1 MEDELGQG
9 SDVGVSEQRQSD
21 GNLFNET
28 LVENNMGGE
37 NQVEDTYKEGD
48 DGGGGEIMVEIVG
61 SDVFVDGV
69 GGNKEGDFVG
79 SAEIGNMDGHVLEEK
94 EKEPET
100 ENFTESMDVSSEE
113 GENKI
118 EESESMSPEF
128 RDEKIYV
135 VVNENKAGD
144 GDLGLLESKDGKDYV
159 VTEATDV
166 SSGGCEDQIG
176 ESELGLPESGDEKSY
191 LGTEEAMDVL
201 GEVGKNKTGE
211 SKLRLPELW
220 DEQNDVVMESVDI
233 SGEGSDIKKAES
245 ELGGEKHSGEG
256 GDNKMRESESL
267 LPESSDEIF
276 LGRWGEYKMEES
288 GLGLPDT
295 EYELNHVVTKTTC
308 ISNECG
314 EGELQKGES
323 GSGDEKNSVEVG
335 GDKMGGIESAL
346 PESRNENTMG
356 EGAENKMGSRDLGL
370 PQSGTEKNPV
380 ITKETDGSCSESV
393 KIEVGVSSVQ
403 GEEAILKMKLLIE
416 YSDSISSHDA
426 AKDWHDGEN
435 AVSEVPLDPNGDGQI
450 SSVKTEEANQMV
462 ITDAKTVKDE
472 AADEKGGIT
481 ERDEILPLS
490 DGVLNQIMP
499 SAVVNNPNWEGPE
512 NIRVVGEVDL
522 VSVIARR
529 EILDTDTLEDSVSKA
544 SVIHA
549 STDEDSNEEDE
560 FVDDREGFLAENK
573 DLVVKPDALVS
584 DVHNES
590 EACVNDSQG
599 AYFESG
605 QENEREEAM
614 CEEFDVVLDSKDG
627 GSDINRGDLE
637 TNMIPENDVASNEPT
652 VLANGCD
659 NDIANE
665 DKSLDVDRR
674 SDTKENL
681 SARPEVVDGGGL
693 SENVEKTVSEECRE
707 KFEIQ
712 NVVKCGLP
720 QIEEQVV
727 VTETLDH
734 EISILPEIT
743 EKSESPSESNN
754 VSLFDVGEID
764 QEKSKSGGEE
774 IESCINC
781 QDAMEIDIEPSP
793 EADKS
798 NFSKEDIVRISASPL
813 KMNQPG
819 YLLPPEID
827 GRFAISDLVWGKI
840 RSHPWWTGQIF
851 YPSDASEKAVKYFKN
866 DSDLAAYFGDWMFA
880 WNDPSLV
887 KPIRSHFSQIEKQS
901 NSKGFQDAVVSALEE
916 VSRRVELSLAC
927 SCIPKDKYATFE
939 PQIVENIGISEESS
953 KRYAFDHSTRASFLE
968 PHKLLEYVREL
979 APRAYF
985 APDRLDLA
993 IVRAQLWAFYHF
1005 KGYRP
1010 PAVFAL
1016 PGKLLELDPEKINS
1030 EEIIAS
1036 HNRTHAPKDSPES
1049 EKEKSLTE
1057 IMAVGE
1063 YDINEDESFGKK
1075 RKAHDPLKDGYD
1087 ERVSIYASKVS
1098 NLTSQTHIK
1107 PSFKI
1112 GECIRRVAIQ
1122 LTGSSSSGKD
1132 EIVIDERPEGQ
1143 SMVLSVE
1150 SFPVSEML
1158 SQLEVVAH
1166 EPKKRHNFINVIHNF
1181 FIGFRSWITLNRR
1194 VRKKRAEQTTPGP
1207 PSAEY
1212 EFDDV
1217 SDSYWTDRIV
1227 HNYSEEQVL
1236 SNRVNGLGNSQLVPF
1251 GVEKTVKTCRRP
1263 NSRKRF
1269 SDQTTPDG
1277 LDERVKRRKQES
1289 LPAELILKFAER
1301 SCIPSEINLNK
1312 MFRRFGPLMESETEV
1327 DHESGCAK
1335 VIFKRGGDAE
1345 VARDSSEKFKIFEP
1359 VLVSY
1364 QVGYD
1369 PLISVKVLP
1378 LPITSSPRRCE
1389 FDAIALE

>member
-9 SDVGVSEQRQSD
+9 SDVGVSEQRLSD

-48 DGGGGEIMVEIVG
+48 DGGGEIMVEIVG

-69 GGNKEGDFVG
+69 SGNKEGDFVG

-94 EKEPET
+94 EKEPDT
-100 ENFTESMDVSSEE
+100 ANFAEAMDVTSEE

-118 EESESMSPEF
+118 GESESMPPEF
-128 RDEKIYV
+128 RDGKIYV

-144 GDLGLLESKDGKDYV
+144 GNLGLLESKDGKDYV
-159 VTEATDV
+159 FTEATDV
-166 SSGGCEDQIG
+166 SSGGCEDKIG

-191 LGTEEAMDVL
+191 LGMEEAMDVS

-211 SKLRLPELW
+211 SKLGLPESG
-220 DEQNDVVMESVDI
+220 DEQNDVVMEAVDI
-233 SGEGSDIKKAES
+233 SGEGAEIKKAES

-256 GDNKMRESESL
+256 SDNKMRESESL
-267 LPESSDEIF
+267 LPESNDKKK
-276 LGRWGEYKMEES
+276 LGRGGEYKMGES
-288 GLGLPDT
+288 GLELPDT
-295 EYELNHVVTKTTC
+295 EGELNHVVTKAMC
-308 ISNECG
+308 ISKECG
-314 EGELQKGES
+314 ELQNGES
-323 GSGDEKNSVEVG
+323 GSGDEKSSGEVG
-335 GDKMGGIESAL
+335 GDKMGGIELAL
-346 PESRNENTMG
+346 PESRDENTMG
-356 EGAENKMGSRDLGL
+356 EGVENKLGKRDLGL

-380 ITKETDGSCSESV
+380 TTKETDGSCSESV

-416 YSDSISSHDA
+416 YSDSVSSHEA

-435 AVSEVPLDPNGDGQI
+435 TVSEVPLDPNGDGQV

-462 ITDAKTVKDE
+462 ISDAKTVKDE
-472 AADEKGGIT
+472 AVDEKGGIA

-490 DGVLNQIMP
+490 DGALNQIMP
-499 SAVVNNPNWEGPE
+499 STVVINANGEGPE
-512 NIRVVGEVDL
+512 NIRGVGEVDL
-522 VSVIARR
+522 VSAIARR
-529 EILDTDTLEDSVSKA
+529 EILDTDTLEDSV
-544 SVIHA
+544 IHA
-549 STDEDSNEEDE
+549 STDGDSLEEEE
-560 FVDDREGFLAENK
+560 FVDEREGFPAENK

-590 EACVNDSQG
+590 EACVNDSRG

-614 CEEFDVVLDSKDG
+614 SEEFDVVLDSKAG

-637 TNMIPENDVASNEPT
+637 TNMIPESDVASNEPT
-652 VLANGCD
+652 VPANGGD

-674 SDTKENL
+674 ADTKENL
-681 SARPEVVDGGGL
+681 PAQPEIVDGGGL

-707 KFEIQ
+707 KVEIR

-743 EKSESPSESNN
+743 EKSELPSDSNN
-754 VSLFDVGEID
+754 VSLFDGGEID
-764 QEKSKSGGEE
+764 EEKSKSGGEE
-774 IESCINC
+774 IVSCINC

-798 NFSKEDIVRISASPL
+798 NLSKEDRMRISASPL
-813 KMNQPG
+813 KVNQPG
-819 YLLPPEID
+819 YLLPPEND
-827 GRFAISDLVWGKI
+827 GCFAISDLVWGKI
-840 RSHPWWTGQIF
+840 RSHPWWPGQIF
-851 YPSDASEKAVKYFKN
+851 DHSDASEKAVKYFKKET
-866 DSDLAAYFGDWMFA
+866 DLAAYFGDWMFA
-880 WNDPSLV
+880 WNDPSLL
-887 KPIRSHFSQIEKQS
+887 KPFRSHFSQIEKQS
-901 NSKGFQDAVVSALEE
+901 NSEGFQDAVVSALEE
-916 VSRRVELSLAC
+916 VSRRVELGLAC
-927 SCIPKDKYATFE
+927 SCIPKDKYATVE

-953 KRYAFDHSTRASFLE
+953 KRYDFDHSTRASYLE

-979 APRAYF
+979 APRASF

-993 IVRAQLWAFYHF
+993 IVRAQLSAFYHF
-1005 KGYRP
+1005 KGYHP
-1010 PAVFAL
+1010 PTVFAL
-1016 PGKLLELDPEKINS
+1016 PGKLLQLDPEKINS

-1049 EKEKSLTE
+1049 KKERSLTE
-1057 IMAVGE
+1057 IMSVGE
-1063 YDINEDESFGKK
+1063 YDINKDESFGKK
-1075 RKAHDPLKDGYD
+1075 RKALDPLTDGYD
-1087 ERVSIYASKVS
+1087 KRVSIYAAKVS
-1098 NLTSQTHIK
+1098 NLTSQTPIK

-1112 GECIRRVAIQ
+1112 GECIRRVASQ
-1122 LTGSSSSGKD
+1122 LTGSTSSGKD
-1132 EIVIDERPEGQ
+1132 EIVIDERPEGR

-1150 SFPVSEML
+1150 SFSVSEML

-1166 EPKKRHNFINVIHNF
+1166 EPKRRHNFINVIHNF
-1181 FIGFRSWITLNRR
+1181 FMGFRSWIALNRR

-1207 PSAEY
+1207 PGVEY

-1227 HNYSEEQVL
+1227 HNYSEEQML

-1251 GVEKTVKTCRRP
+1251 GVEKPVKTCRRP

-1269 SDQTTPDG
+1269 SDQMTPDG

-1289 LPAELILKFAER
+1289 LPTELILKFAER
-1301 SCIPSEINLNK
+1301 SRIPSEINLNK

-1335 VIFKRGGDAE
+1335 VIFKRGSDAE
-1345 VARDSSEKFKIFEP
+1345 VAGDSSEKFNIFGP

-1364 QVGYD
+1364 QIGYD

-1378 LPITSSPRRCE
+1378 LPIASSPGRC
-1389 FDAIALE
+1389 

>member
-9 SDVGVSEQRQSD
+9 GDVGVLEQRPSD

-48 DGGGGEIMVEIVG
+48 DDGGGEIMVEIVG

-79 SAEIGNMDGHVLEEK
+79 SAEIGNMNVHVLEEK

-100 ENFTESMDVSSEE
+100 ASFTEVMDVSSEE
-113 GENKI
+113 GGNKI
-118 EESESMSPEF
+118 GESESMSPEF
-128 RDEKIYV
+128 REGKIYV

-159 VTEATDV
+159 VMEATDV
-166 SSGGCEDQIG
+166 SSGGCQDKIG

-191 LGTEEAMDVL
+191 LDTEEAMDVF

-211 SKLRLPELW
+211 SKLGLPESG
-220 DEQNDVVMESVDI
+220 DEQNDVVREAVDI
-233 SGEGSDIKKAES
+233 SGEGAEIKKAES
-245 ELGGEKHSGEG
+245 ELGGE
-256 GDNKMRESESL
+256 SL
-267 LPESSDEIF
+267 LPES
-276 LGRWGEYKMEES
+276 GRGGEYKMGES
-288 GLGLPDT
+288 GLGLPD
-295 EYELNHVVTKTTC
+295 ELNHVVTRAIC

-314 EGELQKGES
+314 EVQKRES
-323 GSGDEKNSVEVG
+323 EPGDEKNLGEGG
-335 GDKMGGIESAL
+335 GDKMGGIELAL
-346 PESRNENTMG
+346 PESRDENTMG
-356 EGAENKMGSRDLGL
+356 EGAENKMGKGDLGL
-370 PQSGTEKNPV
+370 SHSGTEKNPV
-380 ITKETDGSCSESV
+380 TTKETDGSCSESV
-393 KIEVGVSSVQ
+393 KIEVGVSSLQ
-403 GEEAILKMKLLIE
+403 GEEALLKMKLLTE
-416 YSDSISSHDA
+416 YSDSMSSHEA

-435 AVSEVPLDPNGDGQI
+435 AVSEVPLDPNGDGQLF
-450 SSVKTEEANQMV
+450 SVKTEEANQIV
-462 ITDAKTVKDE
+462 ISDAKTVKDE
-472 AADEKGGIT
+472 AVDEKGGIA

-490 DGVLNQIMP
+490 DGALSQIKP
-499 SAVVNNPNWEGPE
+499 FAIVINPNGEGPE
-512 NIRVVGEVDL
+512 KIRVVGEVDL
-522 VSVIARR
+522 VGAIARR
-529 EILDTDTLEDSVSKA
+529 EILDTDTLEDRVSKA
-544 SVIHA
+544 GVIHA
-549 STDEDSNEEDE
+549 NIDDYSNEEDE
-560 FVDDREGFLAENK
+560 FVDEREGFPAENK
-573 DLVVKPDALVS
+573 DLVVKLDASVS

-590 EACVNDSQG
+590 EVCVNDSRG
-599 AYFESG
+599 VYFESR
-605 QENEREEAM
+605 QENEREEAV
-614 CEEFDVVLDSKDG
+614 CEEFDVVLDSKDV
-627 GSDINRGDLE
+627 GSDINCGDLE
-637 TNMIPENDVASNEPT
+637 ANMIPENDVASNEPT
-652 VLANGCD
+652 VPADGGD
-659 NDIANE
+659 NDIGNE
-665 DKSLDVDRR
+665 DKSLDVDRGA
-674 SDTKENL
+674 DTKENL
-681 SARPEVVDGGGL
+681 PARPEVVDGGGL
-693 SENVEKTVSEECRE
+693 SENVEKTWSEECRE
-707 KFEIQ
+707 KVEIR

-743 EKSESPSESNN
+743 EKSELPSDSNN
-754 VSLFDVGEID
+754 VSLFDGGEID

-793 EADKS
+793 EAGKS
-798 NFSKEDIVRISASPL
+798 NLSKEDRVRISASPL

-819 YLLPPEID
+819 FLLPSEND

-840 RSHPWWTGQIF
+840 RSHPWWPGQILD
-851 YPSDASEKAVKYFKN
+851 PSDASERAVKYFKK

-880 WNDPSLV
+880 WNDPSLS
-887 KPIRSHFSQIEKQS
+887 KPFRSHVSQIEKQS
-901 NSKGFQDAVVSALEE
+901 NSEGFQDAVISALEE
-916 VSRRVELSLAC
+916 VSRRVELGLAC
-927 SCIPKDKYATFE
+927 SCIPKDKYATVE

-953 KRYAFDHSTRASFLE
+953 KRYGFDHSTRASYLE

-979 APRAYF
+979 APRASF

-993 IVRAQLWAFYHF
+993 IVRAQLSAFYHF

-1010 PAVFAL
+1010 PTVFAL
-1016 PGKLLELDPEKINS
+1016 PEKLLEFDPKKINS

-1049 EKEKSLTE
+1049 KKERSLTE

-1075 RKAHDPLKDGYD
+1075 QKALDPLTDGYD
-1087 ERVSIYASKVS
+1087 KRVSIYAAKVS
-1098 NLTSQTHIK
+1098 NLTSQTPIK

-1112 GECIRRVAIQ
+1112 GECIRRVASQ
-1122 LTGSSSSGKD
+1122 LTGSTSSGKD
-1132 EIVIDERPEGQ
+1132 EIVIDERLERR

-1150 SFPVSEML
+1150 SFSVSEML

-1166 EPKKRHNFINVIHNF
+1166 EPKKRRNFINVIHNF
-1181 FIGFRSWITLNRR
+1181 FMGFRSWIALNRR

-1207 PSAEY
+1207 TGVEY

-1227 HNYSEEQVL
+1227 HNYSEEQML
-1236 SNRVNGLGNSQLVPF
+1236 SNRMNGLGNSQLVPF
-1251 GVEKTVKTCRRP
+1251 GVEKPVKTFRRP

-1269 SDQTTPDG
+1269 SHQTTPDG
-1277 LDERVKRRKQES
+1277 LDEQVKRRKQES

-1301 SCIPSEINLNK
+1301 SRIPSEINLNK
-1312 MFRRFGPLMESETEV
+1312 MFRRFGSLMESETEV

-1345 VARDSSEKFKIFEP
+1345 VARDSSEKFNIFGP

-1364 QVGYD
+1364 QIGYD
-1369 PLISVKVLP
+1369 PLIPVKVLP
-1378 LPITSSPRRCE
+1378 LPIASSPERCE
-1389 FDAIALE
+1389 FEAIAL